1 MDDQAFGEHEVPV
14 GVILSDGGGVPSHQ
28 SDLSTAV
35 FITWLSCE
43 ILGQKMVAETG
54 WGEPQDVF

>member
-1 MDDQAFGEHEVPV
+1 MGSVPN
-14 GVILSDGGGVPSHQ
+14 HQ

-43 ILGQKMVAETG
+43 ILGQKMVEETG
-54 WGEPQDVF
+54 WGEPQDVFW